1 MILSAVTGK
10 SGSAARRPPRLPLL
24 LALWLLSCSVAAQEV
39 ARVPIIDAPPQT
51 PGLGGGIRLNTS
63 PYVGQADVDDL
74 VPLYL
79 YEGEYLFAHGTK
91 FGVHAWRDEHF
102 SLDLG
107 ARYQFLKLDPDPDDP
122 ILDGVLER
130 KQTVEA
136 GIEGAVKGVWG
147 QLQLGWWTDVQNRH
161 DGDQLE
167 LTYRY
172 RMDIGK
178 WMISPYITAKWL
190 DADMVNYYFG
200 VSPIESRPDLPAYS
214 AGDAVNLEW
223 GVNTWYQMTPRLFA
237 FGNLGV
243 VSLDSAIFASPL
255 VEEDS
260 AAAVFVGGGY
270 LFGGEK
276 GNVYGDGGN
285 RNPWSW
291 RVNYG
296 YQAASNIFPKLMAG
310 RIQSNDEAST
320 NIGGLTLGKLFQ
332 GGERVEMWGKLALYR
347 HYEDPLQDDFWSY
360 NAYVILTG
368 KGYSPWSQKL
378 AFRWGFGL
386 GVSYAEQVP
395 IIEQIKQA
403 RKGEKTNRLLN
414 YLEFQVDFP
423 LERLVDSKLTRDC
436 FLGMTVA
443 HRSGIFATSEL
454 LGSVNGGSDWV
465 TLSYECVR

>member
-1 MILSAVTGK
+1 MILASRSDRFSSAT
-10 SGSAARRPPRLPLL
+10 RPRFCGP
-24 LALWLLSCSVAAQEV
+24 LALMLCLLSCSAIAQEV
-39 ARVPIIDAPPQT
+39 ALVPIIDAPPQT

-63 PYVGQADVDDL
+63 PYVGQTDVDDL

-79 YEGEYLFAHGTK
+79 YEGKYLFAHGTK
-91 FGVHAWRDEHF
+91 FGVHAWRDERF
-102 SLDLG
+102 SLDMG
-107 ARYQFLKLDPDPDDP
+107 ARYQFLKFDPDPEDP
-122 ILDGVLER
+122 VFDGLLER

-136 GIEGAVKGVWG
+136 GVEGGVKGGWG
-147 QLQLGWWTDVQNRH
+147 QLKLGWWADVQNRH
-161 DGDQLE
+161 DGSQLE

-172 RMDIGK
+172 RFDFGK
-178 WMISPYITAKWL
+178 WMISPYVAAKWL
-190 DADMVNYYFG
+190 DSDMVNYYFG
-200 VSPIESRPDLPAYS
+200 VSPVESRAGLPAYS
-214 AGDAVNLEW
+214 AGDAVNVEW
-223 GVNTWYQMTPRLFA
+223 GVNTWYQVTPRFFA
-237 FGNLGV
+237 FGNVGV
-243 VSLDSAIFASPL
+243 VALDSAISGSPL

-260 AAAVFVGGGY
+260 AAAVFIGGGY

-276 GNVYGDGGN
+276 GNVYGDGGT

-320 NIGGLTLGKLFQ
+320 NIGGFTLGKLFQ
-332 GGERVEMWGKLALYR
+332 GGERAEMWGKFALYR

-360 NAYVILTG
+360 NAYVIVMG
-368 KGYSPWSQKL
+368 KGYSPWSKKL

-386 GVSYAEQVP
+386 GVSYAERVP

-454 LGSVNGGSDWV
+454 LHPV
-465 TLSYECVR
+465 L